1 MFDRIMENSMALWM
15 LLSALFPIFFFGTII
30 KAILHF
36 RRTRSLARYRGYL
49 SGLSGHS
56 GLPDL
61 SRLPARED
69 RVETEDWIPS
79 R

>member
-36 RRTRSLARYRGYL
+36 RRTRTLARYREYL
-49 SGLSGHS
+49 PN
-56 GLPDL
+56 LPN
-61 SRLPARED
+61 REE
-69 RVETEDWIPS
+69 RVDAEDWIPS

>member
-15 LLSALFPIFFFGTII
+15 LLSALFPVVFFGTII
-30 KAILHF
+30 KAILHY
-36 RRTRSLARYRGYL
+36 RRTRSLARYREYL
-49 SGLSGHS
+49 SSI
-56 GLPDL
+56 P
-61 SRLPARED
+61 RLASFRTNED

>member
-15 LLSALFPIFFFGTII
+15 LVSALFPIFFFGTII

-36 RRTRSLARYRGYL
+36 RRTRALVRYREYQAI
-49 SGLSGHS
+49 
-56 GLPDL
+56 
-61 SRLPARED
+61 LPALPE
-69 RVETEDWIPS
+69 RVNSEDWIPS

>member
-36 RRTRSLARYRGYL
+36 RRTRSLTRYRDYL
-49 SGLSGHS
+49 PGLTSV
-56 GLPDL
+56 
-61 SRLPARED
+61 PARED
-69 RVETEDWIPS
+69 RVDAEDWIPS